1 LQHVR
6 LQGVGKKL
14 TAVNSAGLT
23 ERENGATRNES
34 ERESWRETSANAGHV
49 TLLHFL
55 AARLCV
61 CVCVWALD
69 KLATKLLIKTESK
82 NPLRCVRARE
92 KHVPA
97 QLTEVL

>member
-1 LQHVR
+1 M
-6 LQGVGKKL
+6 
-14 TAVNSAGLT
+14 
-23 ERENGATRNES
+23 GATRNES
-34 ERESWRETSANAGHV
+34 ERESWREETSANAGHV